1 MVYLLKI
8 LMNSFSSLK
17 YYVEVMI
24 HFQCSNIKAIPSNI
38 KGKCIKMVHEY
49 WRPCN
54 HNMGLDEIEISA
66 QISRL
71 LPNKRKK
78 RGTIQDDTERG

>member
-1 MVYLLKI
+1 MAHQ
-8 LMNSFSSLK
+8 S
-17 YYVEVMI
+17 
-24 HFQCSNIKAIPSNI
+24 
-38 KGKCIKMVHEY
+38 
-49 WRPCN
+49 WRSCN

-78 RGTIQDDTERG
+78 RGTIQDDIERG